1 MYRLSY
7 LFNLYKLFFTFSNK
21 YFTQIFFIIFIGINI
36 ILMLNLILN
45 LGIFSILYL
54 NYSLL
59 FYILISFYLVYIY
72 QKLNSIIIDYINNE
86 ISQLLLINC
95 NQLIILYS
103 FIILCFFI

>member
-1 MYRLSY
+1 MYKLSY
-7 LFNLYKLFFTFSNK
+7 LFNLYKLFFNFSNK
-21 YFTQIFFIIFIGINI
+21 YFTQIFFMIFISINI
-36 ILMLNLILN
+36 MLIINLFLNLS
-45 LGIFSILYL
+45 IFSVLYL

-59 FYILISFYLVYIY
+59 FYILMSFYLLYIY